1 MKVRLVSNIPLGRE
15 EIELGGPEA
24 TLRDLVEKLAETGIG
39 LRLVDAQTGKVGQM
53 FALSVNRRQ
62 YDSLPDGLYTR
73 LKDNDSV
80 EIALAMFA
88 GG

>member
-1 MKVRLVSNIPLGRE
+1 MKVRLSSNIPLGRDE
-15 EIELGGPEA
+15 VEMSGPEA
-24 TLRDLVEKLAETGIG
+24 TLRDLVEKLAEPGIG

-62 YDSLPDGLYTR
+62 YDSLPGGLDTK